1 MPKENLDPNFAG
13 EGIYRENILDHYK
26 NPHNHGEI
34 KNPDIK
40 FTENNPLCGDVITV
54 NIKLNG
60 SKVEDVKFRGI
71 GCAISQSAASM
82 LTDEIRGKTL
92 KEVKNL
98 QREDIVNML
107 GIDIGVVRT
116 KCATLGLAA
125 IKNGI
130 KEFESKYTVLRE
142 RKNGKIQN

>member
-1 MPKENLDPNFAG
+1 MPKENLDPNFVG
-13 EGIYRENILDHYK
+13 EGMYRENILDHYK

-54 NIKLNG
+54 SIKLNG
-60 SKVEDVKFRGI
+60 GKVEDIKFRGI

-82 LTDEIRGKTL
+82 LTDKIKGKTL
-92 KEVKNL
+92 KEAKNL
-98 QREDIVNML
+98 QREDLVNML
-107 GIDIGVVRT
+107 GINIGIVRT
-116 KCATLGLAA
+116 KCATLGLVA

-130 KEFESKYTVLRE
+130 KEFE
-142 RKNGKIQN
+142 NKIIKEGVKWH